1 MKKTIISICT
11 AIALGTA
18 VSCTDN
24 FEDINI
30 NPNKI
35 YEANMESIFPGSVYK
50 TINAMAEL
58 NYNQMCWWARYSGHF
73 GGSVDMNESTS
84 DSFYKKFYVEIIRDL
99 ELSER
104 QYDGVPG
111 YENRVAIVR
120 TWKAYI
126 YSIVVSM
133 YGGMPLSDAM
143 IFDPNKFL
151 VKHDTEEEMYRQI
164 LDMLKKASDIQIR
177 LWNNQ

>member
-84 DSFYKKFYVEIIRDL
+84 DSFYKKFYVEPSRYSQDMESLHLLDRRIYVRRHALVGCHDFR
-99 ELSER
+99 SE
-104 QYDGVPG
+104 
-111 YENRVAIVR
+111 
-120 TWKAYI
+120 
-126 YSIVVSM
+126 
-133 YGGMPLSDAM
+133 
-143 IFDPNKFL
+143 
-151 VKHDTEEEMYRQI
+151 
-164 LDMLKKASDIQIR
+164 
-177 LWNNQ
+177 

>member
-84 DSFYKKFYVEIIRDL
+84 DSFYKNFMSKSSV
-99 ELSER
+99 
-104 QYDGVPG
+104 
-111 YENRVAIVR
+111 
-120 TWKAYI
+120 
-126 YSIVVSM
+126 
-133 YGGMPLSDAM
+133 
-143 IFDPNKFL
+143 
-151 VKHDTEEEMYRQI
+151 I
-164 LDMLKKASDIQIR
+164 L
-177 LWNNQ
+177 N

>member
-73 GGSVDMNESTS
+73 GGSVDM
-84 DSFYKKFYVEIIRDL
+84 KVHR
-99 ELSER
+99 
-104 QYDGVPG
+104 
-111 YENRVAIVR
+111 
-120 TWKAYI
+120 
-126 YSIVVSM
+126 
-133 YGGMPLSDAM
+133 
-143 IFDPNKFL
+143 
-151 VKHDTEEEMYRQI
+151 I
-164 LDMLKKASDIQIR
+164 LFTKNFMSKSSVIL
-177 LWNNQ
+177 N

>member
-1 MKKTIISICT
+1 MKVHRILFT
-11 AIALGTA
+11 
-18 VSCTDN
+18 
-24 FEDINI
+24 
-30 NPNKI
+30 KI
-35 YEANMESIFPGSVYK
+35 
-50 TINAMAEL
+50 
-58 NYNQMCWWARYSGHF
+58 
-73 GGSVDMNESTS
+73 
-84 DSFYKKFYVEIIRDL
+84 YVEIIRDL

-164 LDMLKKASDIQIR
+164 LDMLKKASESFNPDASSDVLKKIR
-177 LWNNQ
+177 YSDPALEQPVTSSNGVSLPILFVWK